1 MIHFNPDT
9 RTFNLILQNSYY
21 ACHIDAAGR
30 LVHIGWGAR
39 PPGSDTGDTG
49 LISGPPPQNLHT
61 LPFSFLIQ
69 TLPEEIL
76 AFGDVT
82 IHHVTL
88 KASFPNLPG
97 PLKPGE
103 AAHLPLRDLRL
114 RYQDHAILDDAQPG
128 LAPAHGQPTQKGNG
142 RQTLRITLQDPLY
155 PFTVHLYYRLTPEH
169 DIIERWC
176 ALENNGAENVSL
188 EVCHFASL
196 HLPED
201 ATELTHV
208 SGSWAREFMTQR
220 QRLKPG
226 VYTLESRS
234 VQTSHHTNPF
244 FLLNRPGQAW
254 EESGLVYFGQLAY
267 SGAWAISFEQLPSR
281 QLRVHAGY
289 NPFDF
294 QLDLLPGASHTTPA
308 LICGLSP
315 DGWGGASRRM
325 HAFTQERILPAPA
338 RESDLRPVLYNS
350 WEATYFRLSYE
361 NQVELARKAAAI
373 GVELFCVDDGW
384 FGARRNDAAGLGD
397 WVVSRDVFP
406 DGLEPLVAEVR
417 RLGMKFGLW
426 VEPEMVNP
434 DSDLYRQHP
443 DWVLHF
449 PGRPRSEARQQ
460 LILDFGRPE
469 VVEHIFARLDDLVGQ
484 YGINFFKWDMNRPA
498 TEPGSVVGKAI
509 WREHVAGVYQMMD
522 RLRRKH
528 PGLDIQSCSGGGGR
542 VDPGILGRTDQVWV
556 SDNTDAFDRL
566 HIQEGFSLAYPA
578 RVMEAWVTHET
589 NHITQRTTPLAL
601 RFDVALRGVL
611 GIGSSLNQLSEAEL
625 QQYASFIAFYKRI
638 RPVVQRGRLYRLQR
652 VESDGLSIWQYA
664 LPDGQEAVYS
674 QVMERYEVGSVPPA
688 VPLRGLNASA
698 TYTVLNQ
705 QSAEIHRA
713 SGYELLTLGLPKEAI
728 GYPGYSRT
736 LHIKQMK

>member
-1 MIHFNPDT
+1 MIHFNPNT
-9 RTFNLILQNSYY
+9 RIFNLILRQSYY
-21 ACHIDAAGR
+21 AFHVDTAER
-30 LVHIGWGAR
+30 LVHVGWGPR
-39 PPGSDTGDTG
+39 PADAAPTD
-49 LISGPPPQNLHT
+49 LIGGPPPPDIFQTPL
-61 LPFSFLIQ
+61 SFVIQ
-69 TLPEEIL
+69 TLPEEVL

-88 KASFPNLPG
+88 KASFPDLPG
-97 PLKPGE
+97 PLAPGE

-114 RYQDHAILDDAQPG
+114 RYQSHAVLDDAQPG
-128 LAPAHGQPTQKGNG
+128 LAPAHGLPTRHNAP
-142 RQTLRITLQDPLY
+142 RHTLRVTLQDPLY
-155 PFTVHLYYRLTPEH
+155 PFTVHLYYRLTPEQ
-169 DIIERWC
+169 DIIERWLT
-176 ALENNGAENVSL
+176 LENQGAETVSL
-188 EVCHFASL
+188 DVCQFATL

-208 SGSWAREFMTQR
+208 SGSWAREFTTQR
-220 QRLKPG
+220 QDLTPG

-294 QLDLLPGASHTTPA
+294 QLDLPPGGRHTTPA

-315 DGWGGASRRM
+315 EGWGGASRRM
-325 HAFTQERILPAPA
+325 HAFAQERILPAPP

-350 WEATYFRLSYE
+350 WEATYFGLSYE
-361 NQVELARKAAAI
+361 NQVALARKAAAI

-384 FGARRNDAAGLGD
+384 FGARRSDRAGLGD
-397 WVVSRDVFP
+397 WVVSPDVFP
-406 DGLEPLVAEVR
+406 AGLEPLVAEVE
-417 RLGMKFGLW
+417 RLGMRFGLW

-443 DWVLHF
+443 EWVLHF
-449 PGRPRSEARQQ
+449 PGRPRTEARQQ

-469 VVEHIFARLDDLVGQ
+469 VVETIFARLDDLVGR
-484 YGINFFKWDMNRPA
+484 YRISFFKWDMNRPA

-509 WREHVAGVYQMMD
+509 WRAHVAGVYQIMD
-522 RLRRKH
+522 RLRRNH

-542 VDPGILGRTDQVWV
+542 VDAGMLARADQVWV
-556 SDNTDAFDRL
+556 SDNTDAFDRI

-578 RVMEAWVTHET
+578 RAMEAWVTHET
-589 NHITQRTTPLAL
+589 NHITQRTTSLAL
-601 RFDVALRGVL
+601 RFDVAMRGVL
-611 GIGSSLNQLSEAEL
+611 GIGSSLNLLSEAEL

-652 VESDGLSIWQYA
+652 AEVNGVSIWQYA
-664 LPDGQEAVYS
+664 LPDGREAVYS
-674 QVMERYEVGSVPPA
+674 QVMERYEVGSVPTA
-688 VPLRGLNASA
+688 VPLLGLNSGA
-698 TYTVLNQ
+698 TYTVLNRQ
-705 QSAEIHRA
+705 GAEIHRA
-713 SGYELLTLGLPKEAI
+713 SGYELMTLGLPKEAG

-736 LHIKQMK
+736 LHIRES